1 MMEPNLNIISL
12 RCPTHSQ
19 EAPFHRD
26 EAYERDHSSSGSN

>member
-1 MMEPNLNIISL
+1 MMELNLNIISL

-26 EAYERDHSSSGSN
+26 VKLMREITPH